1 MVIWCWRQRCAQLG
15 VRYLY
20 KCGGKLVGERTRVPS
35 TSWMTE
41 LSFANDAA
49 VVASTREDLVKGTV
63 ELNSVVTACGLTI
76 SIPKTKFL
84 VVGSYVMQSDLDP
97 IVVGSDFITS
107 VASFR
112 YLGSLVESHGGVQL
126 ELNTRIS
133 RAASVFGALRR
144 SVFSDHMLSTTTKCM
159 VYQAVVLGVLLY
171 AVETWP
177 VKQREVHTLETS
189 PSLFKGA
196 RQCFETVEEFYML

>member
-1 MVIWCWRQRCAQLG
+1 MFILFFYVVIWCWHQWCAQLG

-20 KCGGKLVGERTRVPS
+20 KCGGKLVGKRTRAPS

-49 VVASTREDLVKGTV
+49 VVASTREDLVKDTV

-84 VVGSYVMQSDLDP
+84 VVGSYVLQSDRDP
-97 IVVGSDFITS
+97 IVVGSDFVTS

-126 ELNTRIS
+126 ELNATVS
-133 RAASVFGALRR
+133 CAS
-144 SVFSDHMLSTTTKCM
+144 
-159 VYQAVVLGVLLY
+159 
-171 AVETWP
+171 
-177 VKQREVHTLETS
+177 LEG
-189 PSLFKGA
+189 LF
-196 RQCFETVEEFYML
+196 